1 MTILAGLAVAVLA
14 MAQQPQTP
22 ATPLVGASAPG
33 QQAEPTEL
41 GEVLVVSPVARDLAS
56 SFVERIGAAASSRRL
71 ARWHEAV
78 CISVANL
85 PAEPAQYLV
94 DRVSGLAEDLGLRAG
109 EPGCTA
115 NVVIILTTDGPA
127 VAEGLVKEHRNAF
140 DPGGSGMTL
149 SSAALESFKTAN
161 RAVRWWHV
169 SIPTDS
175 ETGQRATRL
184 PGEDAPVTNVSR
196 ASRLRSDI
204 RDDLNKAIII
214 VDVDKLGAAT
224 FPQLADYVAM
234 VALAQIDAAA
244 STSGLPTVLN
254 LFEDP
259 QGTPGL
265 TDWDLAYL
273 TALYDAEPNRSTAQ
287 GQAGDIAGLML
298 QARGAGE

>member
-14 MAQQPQTP
+14 MAQSQQTVAP
-22 ATPLVGASAPG
+22 PVPASAPA
-33 QQAEPTEL
+33 QQADPTEL
-41 GEVLVVSPVARDLAS
+41 GDVLVVSPVARDLAA
-56 SFVERIGAAASSRRL
+56 SFVERIGAPASSRRL

-115 NVVIILTTDGPA
+115 NVVIILTADGPA

-149 SSAALESFKTAN
+149 SNAALENFKTAD

-184 PGEDAPVTNVSR
+184 PGEDAPVSNVSR
-196 ASRLRSDI
+196 ASRLSSDI

-214 VDVDKLGAAT
+214 VDVDNLGAAT

-234 VALAQIDAAA
+234 VALAQIDAGA